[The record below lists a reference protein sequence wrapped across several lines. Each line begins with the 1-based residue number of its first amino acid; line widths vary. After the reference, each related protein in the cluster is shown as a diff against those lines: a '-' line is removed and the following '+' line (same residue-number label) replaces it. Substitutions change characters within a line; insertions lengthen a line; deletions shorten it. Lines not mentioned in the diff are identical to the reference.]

1 MRTKGKSKT
10 AAMMAAAV
18 LCGGVAAEAANLV
31 VTAPS
36 NYAQSVMGVVR
47 GSRVKTDI
55 WGIGKDLR
63 TDLNGDPGLFHLHV
77 NGDSKIFLRQYTYSQ
92 TNLKT
97 NELLDAENNQ
107 WSAPEST
114 GTISTTVNTHA
125 AASWGNY
132 LIVTGYDL
140 GNVSVCDISGSAIAL
155 LQSGTHSLLMK

>member
-55 WGIGKDLR
+55 WGVEKDLR
-63 TDLNGDPGLFHLHV
+63 TVIAGDDEVIPPGRRGVGIH
-77 NGDSKIFLRQYTYSQ
+77 RR
-92 TNLKT
+92 
-97 NELLDAENNQ
+97 
-107 WSAPEST
+107 
-114 GTISTTVNTHA
+114 
-125 AASWGNY
+125 GNCSRAFR
-132 LIVTGYDL
+132 G
-140 GNVSVCDISGSAIAL
+140 
-155 LQSGTHSLLMK
+155 

>member
-47 GSRVKTDI
+47 GSRVKSDI
-55 WGIGKDLR
+55 WGVEKDLR

-114 GTISTTVNTHA
+114 G
-125 AASWGNY
+125 
-132 LIVTGYDL
+132 
-140 GNVSVCDISGSAIAL
+140 
-155 LQSGTHSLLMK
+155 KFPRR